1 MAFVSSFCM
10 HPSWSLLGDHL
21 SDSAQSTTIL
31 VLSAVNHLFIAL
43 LVCPSGGVVNLY
55 KNQGNLHIHDSGKK
69 EIQIKREKIYT
80 NSDGCR
86 DIHFGK

>member
-1 MAFVSSFCM
+1 MHTSQPRCNPIKKAFTDGCRSFR
-10 HPSWSLLGDHL
+10 
-21 SDSAQSTTIL
+21 
-31 VLSAVNHLFIAL
+31 
-43 LVCPSGGVVNLY
+43 GGVVNLY

>member
-1 MAFVSSFCM
+1 MKKVQTYYVSIKG
-10 HPSWSLLGDHL
+10 HD
-21 SDSAQSTTIL
+21 T
-31 VLSAVNHLFIAL
+31 
-43 LVCPSGGVVNLY
+43 GGVVNLY
-55 KNQGNLHIHDSGKK
+55 KNRGNLHIHDSGKK

>member
-1 MAFVSSFCM
+1 MKPFLSIGIFVRTE
-10 HPSWSLLGDHL
+10 HL
-21 SDSAQSTTIL
+21 IK
-31 VLSAVNHLFIAL
+31 
-43 LVCPSGGVVNLY
+43 GGVVNLY

-80 NSDGCR
+80 NSNGCR

>member
-1 MAFVSSFCM
+1 MYQLYA
-10 HPSWSLLGDHL
+10 D
-21 SDSAQSTTIL
+21 I
-31 VLSAVNHLFIAL
+31 I
-43 LVCPSGGVVNLY
+43 SGGVVNLY

>member
-1 MAFVSSFCM
+1 MYIFSFCKY
-10 HPSWSLLGDHL
+10 LLLDFL
-21 SDSAQSTTIL
+21 NFFKSSPQRT
-31 VLSAVNHLFIAL
+31 V
-43 LVCPSGGVVNLY
+43 VVNLY

-80 NSDGCR
+80 NGNGCR

>member
-1 MAFVSSFCM
+1 MFCLKGAFANFNRFCD
-10 HPSWSLLGDHL
+10 SWKKEITETH
-21 SDSAQSTTIL
+21 
-31 VLSAVNHLFIAL
+31 VF
-43 LVCPSGGVVNLY
+43 SGGVVNLY

>member
-1 MAFVSSFCM
+1 MTVGSKYSQI
-10 HPSWSLLGDHL
+10 SLWLIGKL
-21 SDSAQSTTIL
+21 
-31 VLSAVNHLFIAL
+31 
-43 LVCPSGGVVNLY
+43 GGVVNLY
-55 KNQGNLHIHDSGKK
+55 KNQNNLHIHDSGKK

>member
-1 MAFVSSFCM
+1 MVRTGATGAAA
-10 HPSWSLLGDHL
+10 P
-21 SDSAQSTTIL
+21 
-31 VLSAVNHLFIAL
+31 VNFGQRVTA
-43 LVCPSGGVVNLY
+43 PGGVVNLY

>member
-1 MAFVSSFCM
+1 MVFSR
-10 HPSWSLLGDHL
+10 
-21 SDSAQSTTIL
+21 
-31 VLSAVNHLFIAL
+31 
-43 LVCPSGGVVNLY
+43 GGVVNLY

-80 NSDGCR
+80 NSDGCK

>member
-1 MAFVSSFCM
+1 MKFMPNQRWKLFWHRRVPPLDFSGNSNVSQKN
-10 HPSWSLLGDHL
+10 WKT
-21 SDSAQSTTIL
+21 QSRTKWPPVT
-31 VLSAVNHLFIAL
+31 
-43 LVCPSGGVVNLY
+43 GGVVNLY

>member
-1 MAFVSSFCM
+1 MEAV
-10 HPSWSLLGDHL
+10 LL
-21 SDSAQSTTIL
+21 
-31 VLSAVNHLFIAL
+31 
-43 LVCPSGGVVNLY
+43 GGVVNLY

>member
-1 MAFVSSFCM
+1 MASFRDQHSYSHKDRRKM
-10 HPSWSLLGDHL
+10 NEHE
-21 SDSAQSTTIL
+21 I
-31 VLSAVNHLFIAL
+31 N
-43 LVCPSGGVVNLY
+43 GGVVNLY

>member
-1 MAFVSSFCM
+1 MDFVIQNTLIMSM
-10 HPSWSLLGDHL
+10 N
-21 SDSAQSTTIL
+21 ST
-31 VLSAVNHLFIAL
+31 
-43 LVCPSGGVVNLY
+43 GGVVNLY

>member
-1 MAFVSSFCM
+1 MSSLAK
-10 HPSWSLLGDHL
+10 P
-21 SDSAQSTTIL
+21 T
-31 VLSAVNHLFIAL
+31 N
-43 LVCPSGGVVNLY
+43 PGGVVNLY

>member
-1 MAFVSSFCM
+1 MKPMGLCYNLESQKQTSFM
-10 HPSWSLLGDHL
+10 ISLLQFL
-21 SDSAQSTTIL
+21 
-31 VLSAVNHLFIAL
+31 
-43 LVCPSGGVVNLY
+43 GGVVNLY